1 MPALTKS
8 TLLQLGGQYSSV
20 LADDLLYGESWTAD
34 IIWTDLVGRT
44 VSNVSG
50 TTVSFAGG
58 DNSVFILGKS
68 VSFTNDT
75 NTYTIVSIQTN
86 SITLNA
92 APSPK
97 NGDAIYQSVI
107 LDPATTFTFR
117 MSEYVST
124 GVVDS
129 IKEGLDLGTL
139 TQKES
144 FMFMGFGSISGTTL
158 TIIATQFGALSV
170 GSIITGTGII
180 PGTTVTAIGPSTT
193 GGSGTYTISS
203 SQSVNN
209 VFVSSTSNKLVQL
222 NLDTSII
229 PIDLTNGWVR
239 IYIPP
244 TTFTDIPTAADAPL
258 FNMPTIYA
266 GNFMINRP
274 QISSTIK
281 ASFSKQRIVLLVW
294 SDLSA

>member
-34 IIWTDLVGRT
+34 VIWTDLVGRT
-44 VSNVSG
+44 VSNTSG

-58 DNSVFILGKS
+58 DNSVFIQGKS

-75 NTYTIVSIQTN
+75 NTYVIVSIQSN

-97 NGDAIYQSVI
+97 NGDQIYQSVV

-124 GVVDS
+124 GVIDS
-129 IKEGLDLGTL
+129 VKEGLDLGTL
-139 TQKES
+139 TQKQA
-144 FMFMGFGSISGTTL
+144 FMFSGFGSISGTTL
-158 TIIATQFGALSV
+158 TIIATQFGALSI
-170 GSIITGTGII
+170 GSVITGTGISA
-180 PGTTVTAIGPSTT
+180 GTTITAVGPNTN
-193 GGSGTYTISS
+193 GGIGTYTINN
-203 SQSVNN
+203 SQTVNN
-209 VFVSSTSNKLVQL
+209 VFVLSTSNKLVQL
-222 NLDTSII
+222 NLDSAVI
-229 PIDLTNGWVR
+229 PIDLSSGWVR

-244 TTFTDIPTAADAPL
+244 NTFTDIPTAADAPL

-281 ASFSKQRIVLLVW
+281 ASFSKQRIVLLIW
-294 SDLSA
+294 SDLAA